1 MLSVIGGLAL
11 LLGSSPLAAQASP
24 SATRSFDESTVEP
37 GATVEV
43 EVVASVPQPATGNA
57 LSRLTETLPDG
68 LEYVPNSANP
78 PLNSASDAAQGV
90 LSFNLLGTSATV
102 TYEVTAVTAGTY
114 DDDDYAGT
122 LTIREGD
129 AAGDYKVVGT
139 VLTVST
145 DTGPPPVEV
154 DGLQFDIVPAKAV
167 KGAVVSGLKN
177 PIGSNP
183 LQWEVETGGAAV
195 TIAGGGAVGE
205 DFRVAETS
213 EGSGKFQL
221 LVEKSRAPSLDGT
234 QAISVDVTYEV
245 DGADVTANL
254 NGDITERNALAFTN
268 GPFDFTI
275 SQSTSAG
282 TPIGAFGVSGA
293 VAGEYL
299 DGIVS
304 GGPFDV
310 RDTDMTLVYSGSPAL
325 EVKTYT
331 LALTVN
337 GDAGM
342 ANRAII
348 GTATVNVTASNLAPS
363 APATFAATVKENA
376 FEIGVLVD
384 ANSAVGDASAGVS
397 ANDGDD
403 LAYTLV
409 GDAASGFE
417 ISDAGMITVGSAGIS
432 DSDEL
437 SYAFKVMVSDG
448 VSANNQYIDATVDI
462 VVNEST
468 TVVADADLPAGVTAT
483 DDGYAF
489 AISVPDKDV
498 PMTLFNLG
506 DLVSDA
512 DGDDLSF
519 EVSGNPS
526 HIVYDQDTDDLLVSY
541 LPPSAE
547 GVAVVNTITVGVSDG
562 FNGAD
567 DDDVTL
573 SIVISVTEQ
582 QPDPITSSFVG
593 ITVAE
598 NSTDCSQDDVASGCS
613 LAGVVSG
620 ATSFSIESG
629 VDGGNTDYAVADDGA
644 ITVLNAPNYED
655 GLDPAFLVNA
665 NGADGLAGLISV
677 RVSVTDVNE
686 DPALAAITGVP
697 WVYET
702 AQIGDAVVEKPAD
715 QDGPAATDQP
725 INISANDP
733 EGATLTYSISSTGE
747 VPIAVDSSTGALT
760 VSGALNKE
768 AAGSHTFTVKAADPA
783 GNSDEME
790 ITVIVLNANE
800 TPVFTSPTGDAAVT
814 TIPENTGN
822 DVVIFTFTAVDE
834 DGDDLEFNLREG
846 QSRDLFVI
854 EDTKSEMVDGE
865 EVWSG
870 ELHVKSGVTL
880 DYEDAGYDPRVHVEA
895 NDPQG
900 LNATLLLTVN
910 LSNVNDNDPAFDST
924 PAASLSVPENTARGF
939 VLANYSA
946 SDADGDSVSYSLGG
960 TNAKSFTISATGD
973 LMTLE
978 SLDADRQVPCG
989 ASGCAV
995 TVIASD
1001 GERSATA
1008 DVRISVTAL
1017 EDSVS
1022 TLDVSKANPVPGT
1035 ESGHPTTALAGTKTT
1050 ASSAVPE
1057 RPSDMPNTGAA
1068 YGVTAPVNFVEAD
1081 WANWGTILR
1090 IEVTAESPAIGCGN
1104 GNQCVVIDVSS
1115 DSADT
1120 SIKLAAYRSATQE
1133 NKFVAALMLVELS
1146 ENATDSDSAVYAHS
1160 DGSVARIKV
1169 DEEDEIEIKFGNLR
1183 GSIDVENEDP
1193 EISNFAPEHEAAF
1206 DDSDVDYTFTVTDSN
1221 SGLPEPE
1228 DLPDN
1233 DGDADYTPVV
1243 ALISGG
1249 QCETADSDASEASK
1263 KRRAELIKG
1272 GFELV
1277 GDMANISDD
1286 ESLYCPGTAQ
1296 DGEYDASASGYGFA
1310 PIRDDKDFDEI
1321 DDGFDVETTIV
1332 LRENRKYFVT
1342 FIACDNAGNCS
1353 FYDPDGN
1360 DDGEELAQITV
1371 DTEDPVFVEAR
1382 TGLTW
1387 DATDNEYD
1395 DNRSFIQV
1403 IFNDLTTLN
1412 TATVEIDDFVVEGH
1426 TIKDVHIFENP
1437 DDDDVDWDDSGRYG
1451 VAGSNNLRGIARY
1464 QDIENSVFVELE
1476 DELLA
1481 DETPDVTIVPNGVE
1495 DQAGN
1500 EQDDG
1505 DHEADD
1511 WISPKFTIISIV
1523 STLETSQDEILA
1535 GDGDEVTVVVTS
1547 DERLDSTRPT
1557 VTVTYVIAP
1566 AGSVDT
1572 KGVMTC
1578 DTSEGADKGMR
1589 ERGEI
1594 VNSGDCADSG
1604 AATGGNLTNSVERVS
1619 NTEWIVTITEPKD
1632 TGYYNFRISG
1642 KDRSPQENPGSEG
1655 VSPGS
1660 IVTDFFDADGDVNV
1674 DDAIFFEGDINL
1686 PKPQVRVSGV
1696 RVEDNEADVEFR
1708 SPLFVELDF
1717 ARNHSDNCR
1726 NADSDKRMAN
1736 CMNENSEYAEDNFD
1750 DIVVTSFVLDGVDI
1764 TDSVKTTDNQSF
1776 LVSLQSISIGDH
1788 TAKVQ
1793 AVDQAGNVFEDT
1805 LEIDFE
1811 VNDRDPFEK
1820 RLSPGWNLVSLPGEP
1835 ADSSIASVFGPGVEV
1850 RTVYS
1855 YDPVIP
1861 GGWMVAVRETLDSDW
1876 QGDLT
1881 EINGRHGYWVLSD
1894 AIQDWEVSIPRL
1906 AGGAAGTGTPI
1917 QPPVIPLYAGWNL
1930 IPVSDISG
1938 NGSGG
1943 DTLNA
1948 AVYLQSLEAG
1958 VEAARVLGFDTIR
1971 NQWETVLDPDM
1982 QMNNTLE
1989 IGAGYWIFV
1998 REATSL
2004 VPSGYVGGGGSD

>member
-1 MLSVIGGLAL
+1 MLS
-11 LLGSSPLAAQASP
+11 
-24 SATRSFDESTVEP
+24 
-37 GATVEV
+37 
-43 EVVASVPQPATGNA
+43 
-57 LSRLTETLPDG
+57 
-68 LEYVPNSANP
+68 
-78 PLNSASDAAQGV
+78 
-90 LSFNLLGTSATV
+90 
-102 TYEVTAVTAGTY
+102 
-114 DDDDYAGT
+114 
-122 LTIREGD
+122 
-129 AAGDYKVVGT
+129 
-139 VLTVST
+139 
-145 DTGPPPVEV
+145 
-154 DGLQFDIVPAKAV
+154 
-167 KGAVVSGLKN
+167 
-177 PIGSNP
+177 
-183 LQWEVETGGAAV
+183 
-195 TIAGGGAVGE
+195 
-205 DFRVAETS
+205 
-213 EGSGKFQL
+213 
-221 LVEKSRAPSLDGT
+221 
-234 QAISVDVTYEV
+234 VTYEV
-245 DGADVTANL
+245 DGADVTETLTGN
-254 NGDITERNALAFTN
+254 ITARDALAFTN
-268 GPFDFTI
+268 SPFIFTI
-275 SQSTSAG
+275 PQSTSAD
-282 TPIGAFGVSGA
+282 TPIGAFGVGGGID
-293 VAGEYL
+293 GEYL

-304 GGPFDV
+304 GGPFEV
-310 RDTDMTLVYSGSPAL
+310 RDSDMTLVYSGSPAL

-331 LALTVN
+331 LDLTVN
-337 GDAGM
+337 GDAGL

-348 GTATVNVTASNLAPS
+348 GTATVTVTASNMAPS
-363 APATFAATVKENA
+363 APSEFVETIKEDERGA
-376 FEIGVLVD
+376 GLVM
-384 ANSAVGDASAGVS
+384 AGSEVGDASAGVE
-397 ANDGDD
+397 ANDGDS
-403 LAYTLV
+403 LTYTLV
-409 GDAASGFE
+409 GADGVFDIDEAT
-417 ISDAGMITVGSAGIS
+417 GMITVGSDGIS
-432 DSDEL
+432 DSDAP
-437 SYAFKVMVSDG
+437 SYSFKIMVSDG

-462 VVNEST
+462 DVNDPTE
-468 TVVADADLPAGVTAT
+468 VVADADLPAGVTAT
-483 DDGYAF
+483 AEGYKIAV
-489 AISVPDKDV
+489 SVTHEDV
-498 PMTLFNLG
+498 PMTLVNLG
-506 DLVSDA
+506 DLVTDA

-519 EVSGNPS
+519 SVSGNPS
-526 HIVYDQDTDDLLVSY
+526 HVVYDSETDNVDLTY
-541 LPPSAE
+541 LPPGSE
-547 GVAVVNTITVGVSDG
+547 LGRVDIITVGVSDG

-567 DDDVTL
+567 DDDQTL
-573 SIVISVTEQ
+573 YIEVSITEIP
-582 QPDPITSSFVG
+582 PDAITSSFVG

-613 LAGVVSG
+613 LAGVVAD

-629 VDGGNTDYAVADDGA
+629 VDGGNTDYAVANDGT

-686 DPALAAITGVP
+686 DPALAAIAGVP

-702 AQIGDAVVEKPAD
+702 AQIGDEVVEKPAD

-733 EGATLTYSISSTGE
+733 EGATLTYTISKGK
-747 VPIAVDSSTGALT
+747 PPFAVDASTGALT
-760 VSGALNKE
+760 VSGALDKE
-768 AAGSHTFTVKAADPA
+768 SAGSHTFTVKAADPA

-790 ITVIVLNANE
+790 ITVHVLNANE
-800 TPVFTSPTGDAAVT
+800 TPRFTSPTGDAAVT

-822 DVVIFTFTAVDE
+822 AHVIFTFKATDE
-834 DGDDLEFNLREG
+834 DQDDIAFTLREG

-880 DYEDAGYDPRVHVEA
+880 DFEDAGYDPRVHVEA

-960 TNAKSFTISATGD
+960 ANAKSFTISATGD

-1050 ASSAVPE
+1050 KSKAVPE

-1104 GNQCVVIDVSS
+1104 GNQCVVIDVNS

-1160 DGSVARIKV
+1160 DGSVARLKV

-1249 QCETADSDASEASK
+1249 QCETADQDASAESK
-1263 KRRAELIKG
+1263 ARRAKLIKG

-1360 DDGEELAQITV
+1360 DDAEELAQITV

-1403 IFNDLTTLN
+1403 IFNDLTKLN
-1412 TATVEIDDFVVEGH
+1412 TETVEIDDFVVEGH

-1495 DQAGN
+1495 DKAGN

-1511 WISPKFTIISIV
+1511 WISPKFTIVSIV

-1557 VTVTYVIAP
+1557 VTVTYVNAP
-1566 AGSVDT
+1566 AGSIDT
-1572 KGVMTC
+1572 KGVATC
-1578 DTSEGADKGMR
+1578 DNSDGADKGMR

-1594 VNSGDCADSG
+1594 VSNDNCADSS

-1726 NADSDKRMAN
+1726 NADSDERMAN

-1788 TAKVQ
+1788 TAEVQ

-1930 IPVSDISG
+1930 IPVTDISG

-1943 DTLNA
+1943 QTINA
-1948 AVYLQSLEAG
+1948 DVYLQSLDDG
-1958 VEAARVLGFDTIR
+1958 LDLARVLGFDTIR

-1982 QMNNTLE
+1982 QMNNTLT

>member
-1 MLSVIGGLAL
+1 MSRLIILAALMLSVVGGLML
-11 LLGSSPLAAQASP
+11 MSSSSPLAAQTSP
-24 SATRSFDESTVEP
+24 SATRSFEP
-37 GATVEV
+37 ATV
-43 EVVASVPQPATGNA
+43 VPDGTVTVTITAMNYAAPG
-57 LSRLTETLPDG
+57 RVTETIPAEFTFVDG
-68 LEYVPNSANP
+68 SLISVGTASLSAT
-78 PLNSASDAAQGV
+78 SDEAAGTLIV
-90 LSFNLLGTSATV
+90 NLLGASSISYQVTV
-102 TYEVTAVTAGTY
+102 TDPSTEGGPY
-114 DDDDYAGT
+114 DFGGFLTQAEDATEYTISDDSG
-122 LTIREGD
+122 G
-129 AAGDYKVVGT
+129 V
-139 VLTVST
+139 TVST
-145 DTGPPPVEV
+145 GPAPNEV
-154 DGLQFDIVPAKAV
+154 GPLEFDIVPSKAV
-167 KGAVVSGLKN
+167 KGAVVSGLN
-177 PIGSNP
+177 HPIGTKSME
-183 LQWEVETGGAAV
+183 WDVSDVATGTLV
-195 TIAGGGAVGE
+195 SIANNGVVGE
-205 DFRVAETS
+205 DFRVTD
-213 EGSGKFQL
+213 EGDGKFQL
-221 LVEKSRAPSLDGT
+221 EVMNSGAPSLSGT
-234 QAISVDVTYEV
+234 QSINVALTYDDDSTVMLTGNITARDALVVTPPGPFTIPQSI
-245 DGADVTANL
+245 GAD
-254 NGDITERNALAFTN
+254 
-268 GPFDFTI
+268 
-275 SQSTSAG
+275 
-282 TPIGAFGVSGA
+282 TPIGAFDVSGGIS
-293 VAGEYL
+293 GEYL
-299 DGIVS
+299 DGILTGAGS
-304 GGPFDV
+304 DLFNV
-310 RDTDMTLVYSGSPAL
+310 RDADMTLVYRGGDL
-325 EVKTYT
+325 EVKTYS
-331 LALTVN
+331 LSLTVS
-337 GDAGM
+337 GDAGL
-342 ANRAII
+342 ANR
-348 GTATVNVTASNLAPS
+348 TDKVDVQVTVTASNMAPS
-363 APATFAATVKENA
+363 APATFTETIEEN
-376 FEIGVLVD
+376 ETGEGLVMAD
-384 ANSAVGDASAGVS
+384 TEVGDAGAGVE
-397 ANDGDD
+397 ANDGDS
-403 LAYTLV
+403 LTYTLV
-409 GDAASGFE
+409 GADDVFDIDEAT
-417 ISDAGMITVGSAGIS
+417 GMITVGSDGIS
-432 DSDEL
+432 DSDAV
-437 SYAFKVMVSDG
+437 SYSFQIMVSDG
-448 VSANNQYIDATVDI
+448 ISANNQYIDATVDI
-462 VVNEST
+462 DVNDRTEL
-468 TVVADADLPAGVTAT
+468 VADADLPAGVTAT
-483 DDGYAF
+483 AEGYKIAV
-489 AISVPDKDV
+489 SVTHGDV

-519 EVSGNPS
+519 SVSGNPS
-526 HIVYDQDTDDLLVSY
+526 HLVYDSETDNVDLTY
-541 LPPSAE
+541 LPPGSE
-547 GVAVVNTITVGVSDG
+547 LGRVNTITVGVSDG
-562 FNGAD
+562 FNDAD
-567 DDDVTL
+567 TDDQTL
-573 SIVISVTEQ
+573 YIEISVTEQ

-629 VDGGNTDYAVADDGA
+629 VDGGNTDYAVADDGT

-686 DPALAAITGVP
+686 DPALAAIAGVP

-733 EGATLTYSISSTGE
+733 EGATLTYTISEGK
-747 VPIAVDSSTGALT
+747 PPFAVDASTGALT

-768 AAGSHTFTVKAADPA
+768 AAGSHTFTVMAADPA

-790 ITVIVLNANE
+790 ITVHVLNANE
-800 TPVFTSPTGDAAVT
+800 TPQFTSPTGDGAVT

-822 DVVIFTFTAVDE
+822 AHVIFTFKATDE
-834 DGDDLEFNLREG
+834 DQDDIAFTLREG

-910 LSNVNDNDPAFDST
+910 LSNVNDNDPAFDAT

-1022 TLDVSKANPVPGT
+1022 TLDVSKANPMPGT
-1035 ESGHPTTALAGTKTT
+1035 ESGHPSTALAGTKTT
-1050 ASSAVPE
+1050 ESKAVPE
-1057 RPSDMPNTGAA
+1057 RPSDMPNTGA
-1068 YGVTAPVNFVEAD
+1068 VTAPVNFVEAD

-1090 IEVTAESPAIGCGN
+1090 IEVTAESPAIGCGSGT
-1104 GNQCVVIDVSS
+1104 GNECVVIDVNS

-1120 SIKLAAYRSATQE
+1120 SIKLEAYRSATQE

-1146 ENATDSDSAVYAHS
+1146 ENATDSDSAEYAHS
-1160 DGSVARIKV
+1160 DGSVARLKV

-1206 DDSDVDYTFTVTDSN
+1206 DDADVEYMFTVTDSN

-1249 QCETADSDASEASK
+1249 QCETHAGSAATVKTDDGK
-1263 KRRAELIKG
+1263 TILN
-1272 GFELV
+1272 
-1277 GDMANISDD
+1277 MAAHINED

-1296 DGEYDASASGYGFA
+1296 DGEYDASGAGYGFA

-1360 DDGEELAQITV
+1360 DDAEELAQITV

-1387 DATDNEYD
+1387 DSTDNEYD

-1495 DQAGN
+1495 DSAGN

-1511 WISPKFTIISIV
+1511 WISPKFTIVSIV

-1557 VTVTYVIAP
+1557 VTVTYVNAP
-1566 AGSVDT
+1566 AGSIDT
-1572 KGVMTC
+1572 KGVATC
-1578 DTSEGADKGMR
+1578 DNSDGADKGMR

-1594 VNSGDCADSG
+1594 VHSGNDDCADNG

-1726 NADSDKRMAN
+1726 NADSDERMAN

-1788 TAKVQ
+1788 TAEVQ

-1835 ADSSIASVFGPGVEV
+1835 ADSSIAAVFGPGVEV

-1930 IPVSDISG
+1930 IPVTDISG

-1943 DTLNA
+1943 QTINA
-1948 AVYLQSLEAG
+1948 DVYLQSLDDG
-1958 VEAARVLGFDTIR
+1958 LDLARVLGFDTIR

-1982 QMNNTLE
+1982 QMNNTLT

>member
-1 MLSVIGGLAL
+1 MLAAL
-11 LLGSSPLAAQASP
+11 LLSVVGGLTLILSPSPLAAQTDP
-24 SATRSFDESTVEP
+24 TRSLDSSAVEP
-37 GATVEV
+37 GAIVTVTITLADDYE
-43 EVVASVPQPATGNA
+43 GNLA
-57 LSRLTETLPDG
+57 QITERLPDG
-68 LEYVPNSANP
+68 FDYVPDSVAG
-78 PLNSASDAAQGV
+78 ASFRPDDSDVDNGTLVFNLFNLGGLGGVSFSYQVTASETDGSYMFEGDLIDAAQVEHGIE
-90 LSFNLLGTSATV
+90 ATPI
-102 TYEVTAVTAGTY
+102 
-114 DDDDYAGT
+114 
-122 LTIREGD
+122 L
-129 AAGDYKVVGT
+129 
-139 VLTVST
+139 VSS
-145 DTGPPPVEV
+145 DTGPAPVGV
-154 DGLQFDIVPAKAV
+154 GDLQFDVVPAKAV

-183 LQWEVETGGAAV
+183 LQWEPDDTTATLVS
-195 TIAGGGAVGE
+195 IANDGVVG
-205 DFRVAETS
+205 DFQIKDA
-213 EGSGKFQL
+213 GSGKFQL
-221 LVEKSRAPSLDGT
+221 VVMNSGAPALSGT
-234 QAISVDVTYEV
+234 QSINVALTYDDDTTV
-245 DGADVTANL
+245 MLTGNITA
-254 NGDITERNALAFTN
+254 RHPLAFTN
-268 GPFDFTI
+268 SPFNFTI
-275 SQSTSAG
+275 PQSTSAD
-282 TPIGAFGVSGA
+282 TPIGAFGVSGGI
-293 VAGEYL
+293 AGEYL

-304 GGPFDV
+304 GGPFEV
-310 RDTDMTLVYSGSPAL
+310 RDSDMTLVYSGSPAL

-337 GDAGM
+337 GDAGL

-348 GTATVNVTASNLAPS
+348 DTATVTVTASNQAPS
-363 APATFAATVKENA
+363 APATFAETVEENA
-376 FEIGVLVD
+376 RDVGVLVSSGTD
-384 ANSAVGDASAGVS
+384 VGDASAGVE
-397 ANDGDD
+397 ANDGDS
-403 LAYTLV
+403 LTYTLV

-432 DSDEL
+432 DSDAV
-437 SYAFKVMVSDG
+437 SYEFQVMVSDG

-462 VVNEST
+462 DVNEST

-483 DDGYAF
+483 AAGYTF

-498 PMTLFNLG
+498 PITLFNLG
-506 DLVSDA
+506 DLVNDA

-567 DDDVTL
+567 DDDQTL
-573 SIVISVTEQ
+573 YIVISVTEQ
-582 QPDPITSSFVG
+582 QPAPITSSFVG

-629 VDGGNTDYAVADDGA
+629 VDGGNTDYAVADDGT

-733 EGATLTYSISSTGE
+733 EGATLTYSISSTGK

-760 VSGALNKE
+760 VSGALDKE
-768 AAGSHTFTVKAADPA
+768 SAGSHTFTVKAADPA

-790 ITVIVLNANE
+790 ITVHVLNANE
-800 TPVFTSPTGDAAVT
+800 TPQFTSPTGDGAVT

-822 DVVIFTFTAVDE
+822 AHVIFTFKATDE
-834 DGDDLEFNLREG
+834 DGDDIAFTLREG

-854 EDTKSEMVDGE
+854 ESPTSNDVDGE

-960 TNAKSFTISATGD
+960 ANAKSFTISATGD

-1104 GNQCVVIDVSS
+1104 GNQCVVIDVNS

-1160 DGSVARIKV
+1160 DGSVARLKV

-1249 QCETADSDASEASK
+1249 QCETADQDASAESK
-1263 KRRAELIKG
+1263 ARRAKLIKG

-1360 DDGEELAQITV
+1360 DDAEELAQITV

-1403 IFNDLTTLN
+1403 IFNDLTKLN
-1412 TATVEIDDFVVEGH
+1412 TETVEIDDFVVEGH

-1495 DQAGN
+1495 DKAGN

-1511 WISPKFTIISIV
+1511 WISPKFTIVSIV

-1557 VTVTYVIAP
+1557 VTVTYVNAP
-1566 AGSVDT
+1566 AGSIDT
-1572 KGVMTC
+1572 KGVATC
-1578 DTSEGADKGMR
+1578 DNSDGADKGMR

-1594 VNSGDCADSG
+1594 VSNDNCADSS

-1726 NADSDKRMAN
+1726 NADSDERMAN

-1788 TAKVQ
+1788 TAEVQ

-1930 IPVSDISG
+1930 IPVTDISG

-1943 DTLNA
+1943 QTINA
-1948 AVYLQSLEAG
+1948 DVYLQSLDDG
-1958 VEAARVLGFDTIR
+1958 LDLARVLGFDTIR

-1982 QMNNTLE
+1982 QMNNTLT